1 MGMIGCYG
9 SFNFVCS
16 EDQVRT
22 FRDFSLER
30 KNRWAQHDRIG
41 GKPVLEWIGEDL
53 ATASLTIKCDV
64 SLGVP
69 PKKWLA
75 KLHRMTSNGW
85 HKKLIIGTEYF
96 GQFVMEGV
104 SNTYKYFDGHGNCI
118 SAEATLSLKEW
129 SK

>member
-9 SFNFVCS
+9 SFEFVCA

-22 FRDFSLER
+22 FRDLTRDSSM
-30 KNRWAQHDRIG
+30 RWATHEVIG
-41 GKPVLEWIGEDL
+41 RKPVLEMIGEDL
-53 ATASLTIKCDV
+53 STVSLKICCDV

-75 KLHRMTSNGW
+75 KLQRMLRNGW

-104 SNTYKYFDGHGNCI
+104 SDTFKYFDGQGNVI

-129 SK
+129 SA